1 MAFVETPGFSPRG
14 RQAPAR
20 LGGLTLAAAF
30 ALLLAA
36 CSSAPPRPA
45 EIRSL
50 RNQAASQLDLA
61 NKEADRGNYAGALEQ
76 LAEPWRLALGADDPP
91 LLVRVGLARGNVL
104 FCLGRTAE
112 AAELWAAAL
121 AEAER
126 AGDPELAA
134 ICRVYQARGRLL
146 DPAGGG
152 DAAAIRDQAQA
163 ALGSIQTDPLAAAL
177 AHTVA
182 GLAEKALGRYAEAE
196 GALQKAL
203 SLHLAEHSLEL
214 AAYDW
219 YLIASVRSVAGAYDD
234 AAAALDAALELD
246 RRVENTHGIG
256 MDWMA
261 RGDVLLRAGKTA
273 EAAAAYERAAAIF
286 TAGGFA
292 PSAAAAESR
301 REKLGRVPGQAE

>member
-1 MAFVETPGFSPRG
+1 MIFAGIPGFN
-14 RQAPAR
+14 APAR
-20 LGGLTLAAAF
+20 QRGLTLAAGF

-61 NKEADRGNYAGALEQ
+61 NKEADRGNYAGALDL
-76 LAEPWRLALGADDPP
+76 LAEPWRMALSADDPP

-112 AAELWAAAL
+112 AETLWAAAL

-134 ICRVYQARGRLL
+134 ICRVYQARARLL
-146 DPAGGG
+146 DPAGSG
-152 DAAAIRDQAQA
+152 DAAAIRDQVRA
-163 ALGSIQTDPLAAAL
+163 ALSLIKTDTLSAAL
-177 AHTVA
+177 AQTVI

-196 GALQKAL
+196 GSLQKAL
-203 SLHLAEHSLEL
+203 DLHLAEHSLEL

-219 YLIASVRSVAGAYDD
+219 YLIASVRSVAERYEGAVE
-234 AAAALDAALELD
+234 ALDAALALD
-246 RRVENTHGIG
+246 RRAENTHGIG

-273 EAAAAYERAAAIF
+273 EAGAAYDRAVAIF
-286 TAGGFA
+286 TAGGFVPA
-292 PSAAAAESR
+292 AAAAESR
-301 REKLGRVPGQAE
+301 REGLGRGSGPAE